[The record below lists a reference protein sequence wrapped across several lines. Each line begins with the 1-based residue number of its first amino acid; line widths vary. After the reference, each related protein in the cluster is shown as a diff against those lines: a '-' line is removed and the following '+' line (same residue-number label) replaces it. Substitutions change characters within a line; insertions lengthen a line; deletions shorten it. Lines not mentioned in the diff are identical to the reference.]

1 MKFLVAIIRYIHYAT
16 GITTPRPDQERMA
29 VVIWGVSMLVIVIL
43 TVGVFL
49 LLGPLLQST
58 R

>member
-1 MKFLVAIIRYIHYAT
+1 MKFLIAIIRYIHYVT
-16 GITTPRPDQERMA
+16 GITAPRPEQERMTMA
-29 VVIWGVSMLVIVIL
+29 IWGVSMLVITAL

-49 LLGPLLQST
+49 LLVSQLST